1 MNHSPDTSNT
11 PSPSSV
17 TLGSQ
22 TDSAEPRSSRRYSS
36 LLAVGPLAA
45 ALLALSPALCGAAP
59 ESKPADAAWAPGRI
73 LVLPRAGLSQSEL
86 AKILAVHGGK
96 GRKIGQ
102 SDLHIVDLPGAGSE
116 KAIAKLLSRHP
127 QLKFAEVDE
136 RVAPHFAA
144 NDPYLGSQWHL
155 SKVGAPAA
163 WDISQGAGITLAI
176 LDTGVDGTHPDLAGR
191 MVAGWNFFD
200 NNSNTSDVYGH
211 GTAVAGTAAATT
223 DNSVGVASLAGQAKI
238 MPVRIA
244 GLDGYAYWSTVAQ
257 GLTYAADQGA
267 RVANISYGVAG
278 SASVQSSAQYMK
290 SKGGLVIV
298 SAGNNGIDENI
309 VPTTTMIAVSATDSA
324 DARTSWSSFGSFVA
338 MSAPGAG
345 IYTTVRG
352 GGYGAWNGTSFSSPV
367 TAGVVALVM
376 ATNPA
381 LDSAG
386 VENILFN
393 TAIDLGAAGRDPFYG
408 YGRVNAAGAVQA
420 AKAALPVVDTT
431 PPTSSITAP
440 LASSTVSGVV
450 AVNVSASDNIGVTRV
465 ELRVNGATVAIDTA
479 APFSFSWDSTGV
491 ANGMANLTAYAFD
504 AAGNSTASPVASVNV
519 ANLANVVGPIVADT
533 TAPVVVIVNPVAGQV
548 TGSVSVNA
556 NATDNSAV
564 SGIQQTLY
572 IDGVL
577 KASVTGGTL
586 AYSWNTR
593 KVAVG
598 QHILK
603 VVARDAAGNAASSS
617 VTVTR

>member
-1 MNHSPDTSNT
+1 MNHTSNT
-11 PSPSSV
+11 SSLSSV
-17 TLGSQ
+17 SLGTQ
-22 TDSAEPRSSRRYSS
+22 THSAQARNSRRYSKF
-36 LLAVGPLAA
+36 LAAGPLAA
-45 ALLALSPALCGAAP
+45 ALLTLTSTLCGAAS
-59 ESKPADAAWAPGRI
+59 ESQPTDAPWASGRI
-73 LVLPRAGLSQSEL
+73 LVLPQAGLSQSEL

-102 SDLHIVDLPGAGSE
+102 SELHIVDLSNNGSE
-116 KAIAKLLSRHP
+116 KAIAKLLSKHP

-163 WDISQGAGITLAI
+163 WDASQGAGITIAI
-176 LDTGVDGTHPDLAGR
+176 LDTGVDAAHPDLASR

-200 NNSNTSDVYGH
+200 NNANTSDVYGH
-211 GTAVAGTAAATT
+211 GTAVAGTAAAATG
-223 DNSVGVASLAGQAKI
+223 NSVGVASVAGQAKI

-244 GLDGYAYWSTVAQ
+244 GPDGYAYWSTVAQ
-257 GLTYAADQGA
+257 GLTYAADHGA

-309 VPTTTMIAVSATDSA
+309 APTTTMIAVSATDSA
-324 DARTSWSSFGSFVA
+324 DARASWSSYGSFVA

-345 IYTTVRG
+345 IYTTERG

-381 LDSAG
+381 LDSAR
-386 VENILFN
+386 VENILFS
-393 TAIDLGAAGRDPFYG
+393 TAIDLGAAGRDSLYG
-408 YGRVNAAGAVQA
+408 HGRVNAAGAVQA

-450 AVNVSASDNIGVTRV
+450 AVNVTASDNTGVTRM
-465 ELRVNGATVAIDTA
+465 ELRVNGATVAIDNA
-479 APFSFSWDSTGV
+479 APFSFSWNSTGV
-491 ANGMANLTAYAFD
+491 PNGMASLTAQAFD
-504 AAGNSTASPVASVNV
+504 AAGNSTASTVVSVNV
-519 ANLANVVGPIVADT
+519 ANVVVPIVADT
-533 TAPVVVIVNPVAGQV
+533 TAPVVVIVNPVAGKV
-548 TGSVSVNA
+548 VGSVSINA
-556 NATDNSAV
+556 NASDNSAV
-564 SGIQQTLY
+564 SGIRQTLY
-572 IDGVL
+572 IDGVF
-577 KASVTGGTL
+577 KTSVTGGTL

-593 KVAVG
+593 KVAAG
-598 QHILK
+598 QHILQ
-603 VVARDAAGNAASSS
+603 VVAKDAAGNAASSS

>member
-1 MNHSPDTSNT
+1 M
-11 PSPSSV
+11 
-17 TLGSQ
+17 
-22 TDSAEPRSSRRYSS
+22 
-36 LLAVGPLAA
+36 
-45 ALLALSPALCGAAP
+45 
-59 ESKPADAAWAPGRI
+59 
-73 LVLPRAGLSQSEL
+73 

-102 SDLHIVDLPGAGSE
+102 SELHIVDVPNKGSE

-136 RVAPHFAA
+136 RVSPHFAA

-163 WDISQGAGITLAI
+163 WDTSQGAGITIAI

-200 NNSNTSDVYGH
+200 NNSNTADVYGH
-211 GTAVAGTAAATT
+211 GTAVAGTAAAAT
-223 DNSVGVASLAGQAKI
+223 DNGLGVASLAGQAKI
-238 MPVRIA
+238 MPVRIS
-244 GLDGYAYWSTVAQ
+244 GPDGYAYWSTIAQ
-257 GLTYAADQGA
+257 GLTYAADRGA
-267 RVANISYGVAG
+267 RVANISFGVAG

-309 VPTTTMIAVSATDSA
+309 APTTTMIAVSATDSA
-324 DARTSWSSFGSFVA
+324 DARATWSSYGSFVA
-338 MSAPGAG
+338 ISAPGSD

-381 LDSAG
+381 LDSAH
-386 VENILFN
+386 VENILFS
-393 TAIDLGAAGRDPFYG
+393 TAVDLGAAGRDPVYG
-408 YGRVNAAGAVQA
+408 YGRVNAAAAVQA

-431 PPTSSITAP
+431 PPNSSITAP
-440 LASSTVSGVV
+440 LAGSTVSGVV
-450 AVNVSASDNIGVTRV
+450 AVNVTAGDNIGVTQV
-465 ELRVNGATVAIDTA
+465 ELRVNGATVAIDSA
-479 APFSFSWDSTGV
+479 APFSFAWDSTGV
-491 ANGMANLTAYAFD
+491 PNGMANLTAHAFD
-504 AAGNSTASPVASVNV
+504 AAGNSTASTVASVNV
-519 ANLANVVGPIVADT
+519 ANVAVPVVADT
-533 TAPVVVIVNPVAGQV
+533 TAPVLVIVNPVAGKV
-548 TGSVSVNA
+548 AGSVSVNA
-556 NATDNSAV
+556 NASDNSAV

-577 KASVTGGTL
+577 KANVTGSTL
-586 AYSWNTR
+586 AYTWNTR

-603 VVARDAAGNAASSS
+603 VVAKDAAGNVASSS

>member
-1 MNHSPDTSNT
+1 M
-11 PSPSSV
+11 
-17 TLGSQ
+17 
-22 TDSAEPRSSRRYSS
+22 
-36 LLAVGPLAA
+36 
-45 ALLALSPALCGAAP
+45 
-59 ESKPADAAWAPGRI
+59 
-73 LVLPRAGLSQSEL
+73 VLPRAGLSQSEL

-102 SDLHIVDLPGAGSE
+102 SDLHIVDLPNQGSE

-155 SKVGAPAA
+155 TKVGAPAA
-163 WDISQGAGITLAI
+163 WDASQGSGITIAI
-176 LDTGVDGTHPDLAGR
+176 LDTGVDGTHPDLASR
-191 MVAGWNFFD
+191 MVTGWNFFD
-200 NNSNTSDVYGH
+200 NTADTSDVFGH
-211 GTAVAGTAAATT
+211 GTAVAGTAAAAT
-223 DNSVGVASLAGQAKI
+223 DNGVGVASVAGQAKI

-244 GLDGYAYWSTVAQ
+244 GLDGYAYWSTIAQ
-257 GLTYAADQGA
+257 GLTYAADHGA

-309 VPTTTMIAVSATDSA
+309 APTTTMIPVSATDSA
-324 DARTSWSSFGSFVA
+324 DALTSWSSFGSFVA

-345 IYTTVRG
+345 IYTTLRG
-352 GGYGAWNGTSFSSPV
+352 GGYGGWNGTSFSSPI
-367 TAGVVALVM
+367 TAGTVALVM
-376 ATNPA
+376 AANPS
-381 LDSAG
+381 LDSAH
-386 VENILFN
+386 VENILFS
-393 TAIDLGAAGRDPFYG
+393 TAIDLGAAGRDPLYG

-450 AVNVSASDNIGVTRV
+450 AVNVAANDNIGVTRV
-465 ELRVNGATVAIDTA
+465 ELRVNGVTVAIDSA
-479 APFSFSWDSTGV
+479 APFNFSWDSTGV
-491 ANGMANLTAYAFD
+491 ANGMANLAAYAFD
-504 AAGNSTASPVASVNV
+504 AAGNSTASTVASVNV
-519 ANLANVVGPIVADT
+519 ANVANVIGPIVADT
-533 TAPVVVIVNPVAGQV
+533 TAPVVSIVNPVAGYV
-548 TGSVSVNA
+548 SGTVSVNA
-556 NATDNSAV
+556 NASDNSGAA
-564 SGIQQTLY
+564 GIRQSLY

-577 KASVTGGTL
+577 RASGTGGTL
-586 AYSWNTR
+586 AYSWSTR
-593 KVAVG
+593 KVAAG
-598 QHILK
+598 QHILQ
-603 VVARDAAGNAASSS
+603 VVAKDAAGNAATRS